1 MYECKGVPHL
11 VLIDAK
17 SGDVITLE
25 GTNVIMAGVEA
36 FPFTPEAVSAAKK
49 KQWEAAIDAEKTRCA
64 SLLVELKD
72 WSALGSDVASL
83 QAHEAVAIF
92 MGNFENEASV
102 VAGPLIQASNS
113 LGSRLK
119 VFFLPYLVT
128 DQAAQA
134 EFEATFPSSWTVLP
148 QSTATELAKV
158 PFHEVSPMRL

>member
-49 KQWEAAIDAEKTRCA
+49 KKSEAEKTRCA

>member
-1 MYECKGVPHL
+1 MYECEGIPHL

-25 GTNVIMAGVEA
+25 GRTAVMAGAEA

-49 KQWEAAIDAEKTRCA
+49 KKCE
-64 SLLVELKD
+64 SLLVELKH

-92 MGNFENEASV
+92 IGNSENNAKH
-102 VAGPLIQASNS
+102 VAGPLIQSSNS

-119 VFFLPYLVT
+119 VFFLPYLVP
-128 DQAAQA
+128 DEAAQA
-134 EFEATFPSSWTVLP
+134 AFEAKFPSSWTVLP

-158 PFHEVSPMRL
+158 PLHELSLMRL

>member
-1 MYECKGVPHL
+1 
-11 VLIDAK
+11 
-17 SGDVITLE
+17 
-25 GTNVIMAGVEA
+25 MAGVEA

-49 KQWEAAIDAEKTRCA
+49 KQMEAAYDAKMTKCA
-64 SLLVELKD
+64 SLLVEFKD

-92 MGNFENEASV
+92 MGNSENNAKH

-128 DQAAQA
+128 DQAAQS
-134 EFEATFPSSWTVLP
+134 EFEAKFPSSWTVLP

-158 PFHEVSPMRL
+158 PLHELSPMRL